1 MSTLSVDPHRW
12 TDDLQAL
19 LVGSLFVS
27 LSVILLRNIHAI
39 AGGTAGLA
47 FIGHYLSPWS
57 FGEVFF
63 VINLP
68 FYLLAWRLMGPRFVV
83 KTFAAIALL
92 SVLTEWLP
100 GRIELLVHAPH
111 FAAILAGLL
120 AGTGML
126 ILVRHGA
133 SLGGV
138 GVLALWLQ
146 ETHGWRAGRV
156 LLVADA
162 LILGGAY
169 AFLSPSQWMDSLLAA
184 AAMNLSLAV
193 NHKPGRYVRG

>member
-1 MSTLSVDPHRW
+1 MSSCPMSTFSVDPHRW

-68 FYLLAWRLMGPRFVV
+68 FYQ
-83 KTFAAIALL
+83 I
-92 SVLTEWLP
+92 
-100 GRIELLVHAPH
+100 GRAHV
-111 FAAILAGLL
+111 
-120 AGTGML
+120 
-126 ILVRHGA
+126 
-133 SLGGV
+133 
-138 GVLALWLQ
+138 
-146 ETHGWRAGRV
+146 
-156 LLVADA
+156 
-162 LILGGAY
+162 
-169 AFLSPSQWMDSLLAA
+169 
-184 AAMNLSLAV
+184 
-193 NHKPGRYVRG
+193 